1 MESRIDLLTVFLVLA
16 KTRRRV
22 TLLTACGLSVG
33 IILGLV
39 LKPTYTATTIIFPPE
54 HSTSTATF
62 LGQIASLSGAAS
74 FGGGM
79 LGLKSPADMYVGILE
94 SRTVAD
100 NVIAACNLRQRYK
113 TRTLVDTETALQ
125 RNSIFESGKDSLI
138 HLSVRDYDPQVASDI
153 ANSYL
158 DQLYSMNSKLETAEA
173 TQRVSFYERRLAD
186 ERIALSDAE
195 EALRNTQQ
203 KTDVIQF
210 SGQATSIIDSIVQ
223 AQAELADRQ
232 VALRSIKTYATENNP
247 EVIQLQREIEA
258 LGLHVKELEK
268 GQQSPQS
275 GELQIPAGQ
284 LPEAAL
290 QYQRRVRE
298 LKYHEALFDLLAR
311 QSEAAKLDE
320 AKSAPILR
328 IVDHAIPPD
337 KKSGPS
343 RKLLTLGFA
352 AFAFLLALAWG
363 LIDLSLDHLRRVP
376 EQAKK
381 MNEIRDALRSI

>member
-1 MESRIDLLTVFLVLA
+1 
-16 KTRRRV
+16 
-22 TLLTACGLSVG
+22 
-33 IILGLV
+33 
-39 LKPTYTATTIIFPPE
+39 
-54 HSTSTATF
+54 
-62 LGQIASLSGAAS
+62 
-74 FGGGM
+74 M

-232 VALRSIKTYATENNP
+232 VALRSIKTYATKNNP

-381 MNEIRDALRSI
+381 LNEIRDALRSI